1 MVKYA
6 GLVEVCVSRVWT
18 TIYDKVWDLKA
29 AAVACRQLGY
39 SSYGKFVILATLL
52 MLFSLY
58 MQVLCLYTTVILKDI
73 FHLELLISSVMGLK
87 NKYLAVLTISTISNQ
102 VMRMQD

>member
-1 MVKYA
+1 MVKYV

-52 MLFSLY
+52 MLFSHY